1 MPEYTFCLKR
11 MYVNTRRLQ
20 YPARGLKMDYENSR
34 STAIEEKCRD
44 CMQERNCS
52 QCTSP
57 ECPLFPYRP
66 GADDPN
72 ATQRRPGID
81 VPAREHYL
89 ELIKAL
95 DPDGKK
101 ATAARERMS
110 LYRTGAVAEAGA
122 GAEANEGAEI
132 QTAIEEGDAYEF

>member
-20 YPARGLKMDYENSR
+20 HPARGLRMDYENSR
-34 STAIEEKCRD
+34 SVAIEEKCRD

-89 ELIKAL
+89 ELIKAQ
-95 DPDGKK
+95 DPDGRK

-110 LYRTGAVAEAGA
+110 QYWAGAEAGA
-122 GAEANEGAEI
+122 GVEANEGAEI
-132 QTAIEEGDAYEF
+132 QTTIEEGDAYEF

>member
-1 MPEYTFCLKR
+1 
-11 MYVNTRRLQ
+11 
-20 YPARGLKMDYENSR
+20 MDYENSR

-57 ECPLFPYRP
+57 ECSLFPYRP
-66 GADDPN
+66 GADDSD

-81 VPAREHYL
+81 VPSREHYL
-89 ELIKAL
+89 ELIQAQ

-101 ATAARERMS
+101 S
-110 LYRTGAVAEAGA
+110 AVARDRMARYWSGSGAGA
-122 GAEANEGAEI
+122 GAESGEMAEI